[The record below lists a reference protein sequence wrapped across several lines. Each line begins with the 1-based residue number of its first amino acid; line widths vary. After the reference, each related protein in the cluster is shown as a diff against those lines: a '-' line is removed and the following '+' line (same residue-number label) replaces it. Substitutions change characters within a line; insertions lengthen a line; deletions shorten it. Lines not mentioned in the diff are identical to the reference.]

1 MYFNFNTRGAI
12 LLQLRIANIWKRK
25 SLAKLVNWKYEV
37 EEVHR
42 KKRDIPRIQICI
54 ALYITKAFN

>member
-42 KKRDIPRIQICI
+42 KTRDIPRI
-54 ALYITKAFN
+54 